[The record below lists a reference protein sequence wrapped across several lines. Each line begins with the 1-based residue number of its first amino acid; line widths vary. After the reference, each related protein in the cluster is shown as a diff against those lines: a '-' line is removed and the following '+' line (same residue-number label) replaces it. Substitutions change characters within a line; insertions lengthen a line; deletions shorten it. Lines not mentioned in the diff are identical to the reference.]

1 MDFDDYKQIGNWFA
15 IPIAIV
21 IFIGAWWYCTAT
33 YGFLFGFGLGWLP
46 SAILANI
53 MRLLAVFL
61 WPLIVMTILYIGYL
75 IVSK

>member
-21 IFIGAWWYCTAT
+21 IFIGAWGYCAAT

-46 SAILANI
+46 AIILANI
-53 MRLLAVFL
+53 MRALAVFL